1 VSEIDPAP
9 NQAMKILVAEDD
21 DVSRFMTVKAV
32 QALGYECIQANDGE
46 AAWRL
51 YQKEG
56 ADAVIS
62 DWMMPGMDGI
72 ELCRRIRRTDER
84 VYTYFI
90 ILTALSEREYRLEG
104 MRAGADDY
112 LAKPLDRD
120 ELQLRLIAARRVTSL
135 HRQMQ
140 EQARE
145 LERLNREFFES
156 GRVDALTGI
165 SNRLRMQEDLRGIAA
180 RIERFGDGFSIALF
194 DIDHFKLYNDTVG
207 HVAGDEVLRSVARAL
222 AGACRSGDTV
232 YRYGGEE
239 FLAILGTPNVELASA
254 IVDRMRLAV
263 EACRIAHPKS
273 VTNPHVTVSAGVAG
287 LLAEGGATV
296 DDALR
301 NADLALFRAK
311 QSGRNRV
318 AVYSAADFPDA
329 AE

>member
-1 VSEIDPAP
+1 MESKPP
-9 NQAMKILVAEDD
+9 SAMKILVAEDD

-32 QALGYECIQANDGE
+32 QALGYECIQADDGE
-46 AAWRL
+46 AAWAL
-51 YQKEG
+51 YQRER

-62 DWMMPGMDGI
+62 DWMMPGLDGI
-72 ELCRRIRRTDER
+72 ELCRRIRKTDDQ

-120 ELQLRLIAARRVTSL
+120 ELQLRLIAAQRVTSL
-135 HRQMQ
+135 HRKMQ

-165 SNRLRMQEDLRGIAA
+165 ANRLRMQEDLRAIGTRA
-180 RIERFGDGFSIALF
+180 ERFGDGFSLALF
-194 DIDHFKLYNDTVG
+194 DIDHFKLYNDTLG
-207 HVAGDEVLRSVARAL
+207 HVAGDEVLRAVARAL

-239 FLAILGTPNVELASA
+239 FLAILKTPNLELAA
-254 IVDRMRLAV
+254 TVVDRMRLAV
-263 EACRIAHPKS
+263 ETCRIAHPKS
-273 VTNPHVTVSAGVAG
+273 VTSPYLTVSAG
-287 LLAEGGATV
+287 LASLAPTEPASY

-301 NADLALFRAK
+301 DADLALFRAK

-318 AVYSAADFPDA
+318 VQHLPGRT
-329 AE
+329 

>member
-1 VSEIDPAP
+1 MERRPAS
-9 NQAMKILVAEDD
+9 AMKILVAEDD

-32 QALGYECIQANDGE
+32 QALGYECISADDGE
-46 AAWRL
+46 SAWRL
-51 YQKEG
+51 YQREG
-56 ADAVIS
+56 ADTVIS
-62 DWMMPGMDGI
+62 DWMMPGMDGV
-72 ELCRRIRRTDER
+72 ELCKRIRRMDDR
-84 VYTYFI
+84 AYTYFI

-120 ELQLRLIAARRVTSL
+120 ELHLRLIAAQRVTTL
-135 HRQMQ
+135 HRKLQ

-165 SNRLRMQEDLRGIAA
+165 ANRLRMQEDLRAVAA

-194 DIDHFKLYNDTVG
+194 DIDHFKLYNDTLG
-207 HVAGDEVLRSVARAL
+207 HVAGDDVLREVARAL

-239 FLAILGTPNVELASA
+239 FLAILGTPNVELAA
-254 IVDRMRLAV
+254 IIVDRMRVAV
-263 EACRIAHPKS
+263 EELGLTHPKS
-273 VTNPHVTVSAGVAG
+273 HTAPVVTVSAGVAS
-287 LLAEGGATV
+287 LLTGGSGTV

-301 NADLALFRAK
+301 RADMALFGAK
-311 QSGRNRV
+311 QQGRNRLV
-318 AVYSAADFPDA
+318 VHEDGDSSG

>member
-1 VSEIDPAP
+1 MERRPAS
-9 NQAMKILVAEDD
+9 AMKILVAEDD

-32 QALGYECIQANDGE
+32 QALGYECIAADDGE
-46 AAWRL
+46 SAWQL
-51 YQKEG
+51 YQREG
-56 ADAVIS
+56 ADTVVS

-72 ELCRRIRRTDER
+72 ELCKRIRRMDDR
-84 VYTYFI
+84 AYTYFI

-120 ELQLRLIAARRVTSL
+120 ELHLRLIAAQRVTTL
-135 HRQMQ
+135 HHKLQ

-165 SNRLRMQEDLRGIAA
+165 ANRLRMQEDLRAVAA
-180 RIERFGDGFSIALF
+180 RIERFGDGFSLALF
-194 DIDHFKLYNDTVG
+194 DIDHFKLYNDTLG
-207 HVAGDEVLRSVARAL
+207 HVAGDDVLRSVARAL

-239 FLAILGTPNVELASA
+239 FLAILGTPNVELAA
-254 IVDRMRLAV
+254 IIVDRMRAAV
-263 EACRIAHPKS
+263 EACGIAHPKS
-273 VTNPHVTVSAGVAG
+273 VTSPNVTVSAGVAS
-287 LLAEGGATV
+287 LLAGGSGTV

-301 NADLALFRAK
+301 RADVALFRAK
-311 QSGRNRV
+311 QQGRNHLV
-318 AVYSAADFPDA
+318 VHTADLD
-329 AE
+329 ERD

>member
-1 VSEIDPAP
+1 MERRPAS
-9 NQAMKILVAEDD
+9 AMKILVAEDD

-32 QALGYECIQANDGE
+32 QALGYECISADDGE
-46 AAWRL
+46 SAWRL
-51 YQKEG
+51 YQREG
-56 ADAVIS
+56 ADTVIS
-62 DWMMPGMDGI
+62 DWMMPGMDGV
-72 ELCRRIRRTDER
+72 ELCKRIRRMDDR
-84 VYTYFI
+84 AYTYFI

-120 ELQLRLIAARRVTSL
+120 ELHLRLIAAQRVTTL
-135 HRQMQ
+135 HRKLQ

-165 SNRLRMQEDLRGIAA
+165 ANRLRMQEDLRAVAA

-194 DIDHFKLYNDTVG
+194 DIDHFKLYNDTLG
-207 HVAGDEVLRSVARAL
+207 HVAGDEVLREVARAL

-239 FLAILGTPNVELASA
+239 FLAILGTPNVELAA
-254 IVDRMRLAV
+254 IIVDRMRVAV
-263 EACRIAHPKS
+263 EELGLTHPKS
-273 VTNPHVTVSAGVAG
+273 STAPVVTVSAGVAS
-287 LLAEGGATV
+287 LLAGGSGTV

-301 NADLALFRAK
+301 RADMALFGAK
-311 QSGRNRV
+311 QQGRNRLV
-318 AVYSAADFPDA
+318 VHEDGDTSGP
-329 AE
+329 E